1 MVQVSIN
8 PAVVHVGTGDT
19 VEHAQEI
26 AAYTTLLYIKLMIE
40 E

>member
-8 PAVVHVGTGDT
+8 PAVVHVGYGDT
-19 VEHAQEI
+19 TEQAQET
-26 AAYTTLLYIKLMIE
+26 AASTALLYIKLMIE